1 MYDYKSVLD
10 YKNVFACINALINT
24 FFWKGD

>member
-10 YKNVFACINALINT
+10 YENVVACINGLINT
-24 FFWKGD
+24 FFQKSD